1 MLPFRLLKLI
11 ITRNLIIFG
20 IGGLLYYLVEILY
33 RGYSHYT
40 MIILGGLCFMVIGS
54 LNENIFKWDMSI
66 ISQMFLS
73 SIFISALELIFGYI
87 LNIKLGLQIWTYID
101 QPYNLYG
108 QICLLYSVIWFWLS
122 LPCILI
128 DDWLRHKLFKSEYKK
143 YKIL

>member
-1 MLPFRLLKLI
+1 MLPFRILKLI

-73 SIFISALELIFGYI
+73 SIFISVLELIFGYI
-87 LNIKLGLQIWTYID
+87 LNIKLG
-101 QPYNLYG
+101 
-108 QICLLYSVIWFWLS
+108 
-122 LPCILI
+122 
-128 DDWLRHKLFKSEYKK
+128 
-143 YKIL
+143 